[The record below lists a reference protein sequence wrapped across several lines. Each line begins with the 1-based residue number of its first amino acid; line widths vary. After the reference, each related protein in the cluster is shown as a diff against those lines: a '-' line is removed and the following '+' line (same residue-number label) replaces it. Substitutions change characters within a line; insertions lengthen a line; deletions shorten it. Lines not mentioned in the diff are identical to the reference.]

1 MSALSKEEN
10 QFCVCYVV
18 QTELYLVSEMHFDEL
33 YISYTL
39 GICFI
44 KSFLKRGFSKLLLFF
59 LRN

>member
-18 QTELYLVSEMHFDEL
+18 QTELYLQYRRCISMNY
-33 YISYTL
+33 YIL

-44 KSFLKRGFSKLLLFF
+44 KSFLKRLQVPRSVAQQSHYI
-59 LRN
+59 

>member
-39 GICFI
+39 GIYLSNAF
-44 KSFLKRGFSKLLLFF
+44 
-59 LRN
+59 

>member
-33 YISYTL
+33 YIL

-44 KSFLKRGFSKLLLFF
+44 KSFLKRLQVPRSVAQQSHYI
-59 LRN
+59 

>member
-33 YISYTL
+33 YIHKLHIGDMFYQTL
-39 GICFI
+39 F
-44 KSFLKRGFSKLLLFF
+44 
-59 LRN
+59 